1 MFFSVA
7 LLGRFDNGTRDGD
20 KEQNTIFN
28 KSHENNNDVEGHHP
42 DFIIPVSVHVTDV
55 NDNIP
60 QFIGNTPYHLNISE
74 VTLVKYPYI
83 RYYCYQSNYLFWG
96 VSIYR
101 VKH

>member
-28 KSHENNNDVEGHHP
+28 KSHENNNDVEGNHP

-83 RYYCYQSNYLFWG
+83 RYYCYQSTHIIIYSG
-96 VSIYR
+96 V
-101 VKH
+101 

>member
-28 KSHENNNDVEGHHP
+28 KSHENNNDVEGNHP

-74 VTLVKYPYI
+74 VTLVKYFPCI
-83 RYYCYQSNYLFWG
+83 RYYFYQSFALGCTY
-96 VSIYR
+96 IPC
-101 VKH
+101 